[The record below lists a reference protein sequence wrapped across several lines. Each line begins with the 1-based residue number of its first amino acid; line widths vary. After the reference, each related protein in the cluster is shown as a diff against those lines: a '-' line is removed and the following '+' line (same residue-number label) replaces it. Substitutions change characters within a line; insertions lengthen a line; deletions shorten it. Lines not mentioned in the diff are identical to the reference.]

1 MTEPYP
7 RFRDESAPDPDEPDD
22 IPLVSFLKANAAD
35 VPEPA
40 PEFEDRLM
48 QAIREDNLSLLP
60 VRRNTRIKHG
70 LDWRKVAL
78 IGVGLATVGFGLRQL
93 QQWFAPPGF
102 STAELAQVESFMT
115 GSWDETLQPSDAA
128 TDWNLPE
135 THVNV
140 AHPVGASSA
149 EVDASLAVYSQP

>member
-1 MTEPYP
+1 VTEPHP
-7 RFRDESAPDPDEPDD
+7 RFRGESAPDPDEPDD
-22 IPLVSFLKANAAD
+22 IQFVSFLKANAAD

-48 QAIREDNLSLLP
+48 QVIREDSLSLT
-60 VRRNTRIKHG
+60 VRRNPRTRNR
-70 LDWRKVAL
+70 LNWRKVAL

-93 QQWFAPPGF
+93 QQWFAPPVF

-128 TDWNLPE
+128 TDWNLLE
-135 THVNV
+135 TKFNV
-140 AHPVGASSA
+140 AHPVGASGA
-149 EVDASLAVYSQP
+149 GVDASLAVYSQP